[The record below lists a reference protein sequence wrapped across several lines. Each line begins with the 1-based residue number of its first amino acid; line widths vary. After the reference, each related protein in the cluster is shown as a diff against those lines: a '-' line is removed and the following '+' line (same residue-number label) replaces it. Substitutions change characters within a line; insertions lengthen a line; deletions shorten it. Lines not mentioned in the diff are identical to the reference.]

1 VANSV
6 VTRRNPPIP
15 QDFFHTLLPGFG
27 AYATTRLISRIVWT
41 VSCKRLPRVAKHI
54 SSASTI
60 LTFIG
65 VWLLGHRIK
74 RLARYHEPLIVGSGI
89 AALQTL
95 ARTYIPRYG
104 WIVSDFRSEDMR
116 RLPPPAPATLPPMQ
130 PQQLEDE
137 YSIFE
142 DQAEMGAAP
151 SSMATGAPIMPE
163 QNPEEIAD
171 DFSGIFSDDNGD
183 TY

>member
-1 VANSV
+1 
-6 VTRRNPPIP
+6 
-15 QDFFHTLLPGFG
+15 
-27 AYATTRLISRIVWT
+27 
-41 VSCKRLPRVAKHI
+41 
-54 SSASTI
+54 
-60 LTFIG
+60 
-65 VWLLGHRIK
+65 
-74 RLARYHEPLIVGSGI
+74 
-89 AALQTL
+89 
-95 ARTYIPRYG
+95 
-104 WIVSDFRSEDMR
+104 
-116 RLPPPAPATLPPMQ
+116 MQ